1 MRTITSNT
9 ENRLYVLINKEL
21 DSIYGC
27 VQGGHAVA
35 QWLLNHPSQDWNNSY
50 LIYVSADIPKWKE
63 KLEILEIDFTE
74 FREPDLNNKITALAV
89 LNNDKLFKKLKLIK

>member
-1 MRTITSNT
+1 MQ
-9 ENRLYVLINKEL
+9 RLYVLISNKL

-35 QWLLNHPSQDWNNSY
+35 EWLLSHPNQEWNNNY
-50 LIYVSADIPKWKE
+50 LIYVSADINEWKRR
-63 KLEILEIDFTE
+63 LNILDIDYTE
-74 FREPDLNNKITALAV
+74 FKEPDLDYQSTALAV